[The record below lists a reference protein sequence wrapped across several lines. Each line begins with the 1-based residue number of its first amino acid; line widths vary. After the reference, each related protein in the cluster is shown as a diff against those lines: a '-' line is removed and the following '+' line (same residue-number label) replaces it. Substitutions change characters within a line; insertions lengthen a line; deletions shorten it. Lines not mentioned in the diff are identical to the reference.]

1 MLGSL
6 SQGNHMQILPA
17 FRVGH
22 VDDAALEPAEQIDA
36 LLLVREAVVLLS
48 DDGVIEH
55 LIATLE
61 VQTMLTE
68 IGFAFGIV
76 PGDHDPQM

>member
-6 SQGNHMQILPA
+6 PQGDHMQVLPA

-22 VDDAALEPAEQIDA
+22 VDDATLEPAEQIDA
-36 LLLVREAVVLLS
+36 LLVVREAVILLG

-55 LIATLE
+55 LVATFE
-61 VQTMLTE
+61 VQTMLME

-76 PGDHDPQM
+76 PGDHTL